1 VPLFNA
7 TSVVSTQP
15 TPSPITAVNNTTTVS
30 INKGGKG
37 NESQLAHQ
45 LLDGLSGIEIGASL
59 LNPFGLD
66 TLNVDYSANE
76 TDFFL

>member
-1 VPLFNA
+1 VPHLALNS
-7 TSVVSTQP
+7 SVVGTQLTTSKIIP
-15 TPSPITAVNNTTTVS
+15 FNN
-30 INKGGKG
+30 NNDGKG
-37 NESQLAHQ
+37 NESQLAHH
-45 LLDGLSGIEIGASL
+45 LLDGLNGIEIGASV